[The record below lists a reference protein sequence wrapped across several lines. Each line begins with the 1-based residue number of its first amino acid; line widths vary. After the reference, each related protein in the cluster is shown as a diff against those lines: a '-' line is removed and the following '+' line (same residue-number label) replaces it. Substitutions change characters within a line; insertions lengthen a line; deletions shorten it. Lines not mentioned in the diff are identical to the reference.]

1 MGADTAHYSY
11 LSAEAADC
19 KLLITTIIVFG
30 INELYRALKDL
41 RGLRNYDTL

>member
-19 KLLITTIIVFG
+19 KLLIASIIVFG
-30 INELYRALKDL
+30 INELDRALKDL
-41 RGLRNYDTL
+41 